1 MGDPVPRRGQEEGG
15 THAQQHDHA
24 SEEEVSGG
32 AWQAGPA
39 IGLGAEP
46 AWA

>member
-15 THAQQHDHA
+15 THAQQHAHA
-24 SEEEVSGG
+24 SGEEVSGG
-32 AWQAGPA
+32 ALQAGPA